1 MINLVFYTALSSIRH
16 FKHDGVM
23 YATGDYIEM
32 LDSILSCYRTSYST
46 LDRLLADN
54 ADIDRIYVVS
64 KNQPP
69 YIYKGQGRIEYVCNN

>member
-16 FKHDGVM
+16 FKHNGVM
-23 YATGDYIEM
+23 YATGDYIELLNSLM
-32 LDSILSCYRTSYST
+32 SCYLTSYYT

-54 ADIDRIYVVS
+54 ADIDRICVVS

-69 YIYKGQGRIEYVCNN
+69 YIYKGQGRIEKCI